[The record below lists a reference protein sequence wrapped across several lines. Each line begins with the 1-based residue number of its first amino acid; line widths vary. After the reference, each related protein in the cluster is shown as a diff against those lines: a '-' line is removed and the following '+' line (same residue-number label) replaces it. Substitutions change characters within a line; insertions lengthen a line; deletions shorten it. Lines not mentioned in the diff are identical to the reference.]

1 MHFGTLYY
9 TTHKHFKSINAH
21 LSHAIKFLVIDYSKN
36 MFIVFKKQKKYTTL
50 TKAYFIK
57 KKYICSFVS
66 KYENNNVII

>member
-36 MFIVFKKQKKYTTL
+36 MFIVLKKQNKYTTL

-57 KKYICSFVS
+57 KSIYVHLFLNMRITT
-66 KYENNNVII
+66 